1 MTAVVR
7 HRTPDSGVQSHVV
20 PTILCID
27 DHQPTLQTLSW
38 LFESHGYTCLSSS
51 SARTALQLFRDN
63 PVDLV
68 VLDHTLE
75 TDDGTAL
82 AGTLKNLRSV
92 PILMLSG
99 RADLK
104 KPDGVDVLLIKPQEP
119 RVLLGT
125 VLSLLVRGQSKSD

>member
-1 MTAVVR
+1 
-7 HRTPDSGVQSHVV
+7 V

-38 LFESHGYTCLSSS
+38 LFEAHGYTCLSSS
-51 SARTALQLFRDN
+51 SAQRALQLFRDN

-82 AGTLKNLRSV
+82 AGMLKNLRSV

-99 RADLK
+99 WADLK
-104 KPDGVDVLLIKPQEP
+104 KPDGIDVLLIKPQEP
-119 RVLLGT
+119 KVLLGT
-125 VLSLLVRGQSKSD
+125 VLSLLVRGQSNNA

>member
-1 MTAVVR
+1 M
-7 HRTPDSGVQSHVV
+7 

-38 LFESHGYTCLSSS
+38 LFEAHGYTCLSSS

-68 VLDHTLE
+68 VLDHTLDANE
-75 TDDGTAL
+75 GSAL
-82 AGTLKNLRSV
+82 VGILKNLRSV

-99 RADLK
+99 WADLK
-104 KPDGVDVLLIKPQEP
+104 KPDDIDVLLIKPQEP
-119 RVLLGT
+119 KVLLGT
-125 VLSLLVRGQSKSD
+125 VLSLLVRGQSNTA